1 VQVVKKMASL
11 FSRSKLEQMKDQID
25 KLDPNEHKQIY
36 NIMKKNELNV
46 TKTQNGVLVSADT
59 LSNDVLTEV
68 ERYILFCIDQRKR
81 MEEDMK
87 TRKVYERM
95 V

>member
-1 VQVVKKMASL
+1 MTSP
-11 FSRSKLEQMKDQID
+11 FSRSKLEQLKDQID

-36 NIMKKNELNV
+36 NIMKKNELHV

-59 LSNDVLTEV
+59 LTNEVLVEV

-87 TRKVYERM
+87 TRKTYERM